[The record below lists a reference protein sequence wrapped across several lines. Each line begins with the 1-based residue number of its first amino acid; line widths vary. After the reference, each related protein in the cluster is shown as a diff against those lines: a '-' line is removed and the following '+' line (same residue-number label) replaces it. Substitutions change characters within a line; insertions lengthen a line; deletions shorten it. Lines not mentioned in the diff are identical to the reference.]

1 MSVRRNVD
9 SALDEKGPCR
19 VWGQAGTVGLRPD
32 SAGCS
37 GLERGTH
44 TWGRGTE
51 RWWEG
56 RCDLQKASLG
66 FAQRLGV
73 ESEREAEP
81 RGLGTVCLQPAGG
94 GFIKVGGIF
103 PPPGGEREVVTS
115 DICGDKAGR
124 EPKATGGRGRS
135 GPATVTLELVS
146 PGVPTSQRSQFSRE
160 ISRMFNV
167 GSIA

>member
-19 VWGQAGTVGLRPD
+19 VWGQAGTAGLRPD

-94 GFIKVGGIF
+94 GLSRWVASF
-103 PPPGGEREVVTS
+103 PPPGG
-115 DICGDKAGR
+115 
-124 EPKATGGRGRS
+124 RGR
-135 GPATVTLELVS
+135 L
-146 PGVPTSQRSQFSRE
+146 
-160 ISRMFNV
+160 
-167 GSIA
+167 